1 MFIILMFII
10 VVISEIIISNT
21 IVGVTEYKIEDLKVS
36 PSFNNFRIVQI
47 SDLHSKEFGTRN
59 KILIHKIKKVFPDII
74 VLTGDMVNTKD
85 KDFNIFYNFIN
96 QLVDIAPI
104 YFVVGNHEQNLDEAK
119 LKEIIDYLHSKGII
133 VLDNQKEKINRNGE
147 FINIYG
153 LWYNLRY
160 YRDLKNEYSKDI
172 YFGIDKIE
180 KILGKADKAQF
191 NLLLT
196 HNPVYFETYA
206 FWGADLTL
214 CGHLHGGMIR
224 IPFYGGLFSPEKVFF
239 PKYDAGLFKIDNH
252 YMIVN
257 RGLGNGDLGFR
268 FLNNPEIGLII
279 LKNK

>member
-1 MFIILMFII
+1 MFII
-10 VVISEIIISNT
+10 VIISEIIISNT
-21 IVGVTEYKIEDLKVS
+21 IVGVTEYKIEDSKVPS
-36 PSFNNFRIVQI
+36 SFNNFRIVQI
-47 SDLHSKEFGTRN
+47 SDLHRKEFGARN
-59 KILIHKIKKVFPDII
+59 KVLIHKIKKLSPDII

-119 LKEIIDYLHSKGII
+119 LKEIIDYLHSKGVI

-153 LWYNLRY
+153 LWYSLRY

-180 KILGKADKAQF
+180 KILGKADKGQF

-206 FWGADLTL
+206 SWGADLTL

-224 IPFYGGLFSPEKVFF
+224 IPFYGGLFSPDKVFF
-239 PKYDAGLFKIDNH
+239 PKYDAGLFKIYNH

-257 RGLGNGDLGFR
+257 RGLGNGDIGFR